1 MSNPILVS
9 GATGSIGS
17 SLVSQLAAAGH
28 ATRALVRDPQRA
40 VAIAGEGVEI
50 VQGDFGD
57 PAGLDAAFADVSRAF
72 LLSAADPRQTEL
84 QGNFVAAA
92 QRAGVEHMVK
102 LSVMGASED
111 CPVGLVRSHR
121 ATEKLMEQSGMAW
134 THLRPGFFMQ
144 NLFMFA
150 PSIIEAGVFHA
161 PLGEAE
167 LSLIDVRDIAAVA
180 FRALTEPGHGG
191 KVYELFGPE
200 AQSYGE
206 VAKIMSRVLDRPI
219 SFQDL
224 PEEAARG
231 GMLGAG
237 MPDWLVDDLIGLHAM
252 AREGQMAGSGNLLR
266 SLLGREPVDMANFIA
281 DHSMAFRAEAALGGG
296 A

>member
-17 SLVSQLAAAGH
+17 ALVSQLAAAGL

-40 VAIAGEGVEI
+40 AAIAGEGVEI
-50 VQGDFGD
+50 VQGDLGD
-57 PAGLDAAFADVSRAF
+57 PTSLDAAFAGVTRAF
-72 LLSAADPRQTEL
+72 LLSAADPRQEEL

-92 QRAGVEHMVK
+92 QRAGVDQVVK
-102 LSVMGASED
+102 LSVMGAGDDS
-111 CPVGLVRSHR
+111 PVALARWHRS
-121 ATEKLMEQSGMAW
+121 TEKLLERSGLAW

-150 PSIIEAGVFHA
+150 PSIAEAGVFHA
-161 PLGEAE
+161 PLGDAK
-167 LSLIDVRDIAAVA
+167 LSLIDARDIAAVA
-180 FRALTEPGHGG
+180 LRALTEPGHAG
-191 KVYELFGPE
+191 KVYELYGPE

-206 VAKIMSRVLDRPI
+206 IAAIMSRVLGRPV
-219 SFQDL
+219 SYQDI

-231 GMLGAG
+231 GMLDAG
-237 MPDWLVDDLIGLHAM
+237 MPDWIVDDLIKLQAV
-252 AREGQMAGSGNLLR
+252 ARKGYMAGSGNLLR
-266 SLLGREPVDMANFIA
+266 SLLGREPADVANFLA
-281 DHSMAFRAEAALGGG
+281 DHAMAFRAQASKGSG